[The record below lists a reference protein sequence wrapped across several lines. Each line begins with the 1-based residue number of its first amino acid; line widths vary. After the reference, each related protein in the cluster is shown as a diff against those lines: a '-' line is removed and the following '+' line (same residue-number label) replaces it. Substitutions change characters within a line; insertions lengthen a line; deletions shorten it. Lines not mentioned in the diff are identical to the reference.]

1 MGDPAWSAQQQA
13 ALRRVAMMV
22 AGTTSPE
29 EVFATVAAEVGQVL
43 GADFTSMVRYESR
56 TSAAV
61 VAAWATAGRDVT
73 IPVGTRLPVSGANV
87 HTLVF
92 QTGKP
97 ARLDTV
103 TEDVGPAL
111 APSVAAGIRSAVG
124 VPISAEGRLWGAVIV
139 STTRAEPLTPGT
151 ETRLAGFTELVAA
164 AVANAQARL
173 ELSTLA
179 AEQAALRRVATLVA
193 RGEPPA
199 AVFATVAEETGRVLA
214 ADLVSIGRYDPD
226 DTVTMV
232 ATWSAAGDAIPV
244 GLSAPVGRSGL
255 PQLVRATG
263 RPSRID
269 RYSPAMRT
277 ITYKMG
283 VRAAVAAPITVEGR
297 PWGMVAVATKSED
310 TPLPPGTEDRLA
322 AFTELVATAI
332 ANAQTREDLREVAA
346 EQAAL
351 RRVATL
357 VARAAPPEE
366 VFAAVTSEVGQLLD
380 AEVAATTRYNPDG
393 TGTVAGIWTRTG
405 ATWPVSVGTRA
416 DVGGQDVLTLVFQTR
431 RPARIDRYREDATPL
446 VAAAL
451 AAGMLSTVGVPIIVE
466 DRLWGIIAVTSTRE
480 DPLPAET
487 EARLT
492 GFTGLVATAIANA
505 QAREELRSVA
515 DEQAALRRVAT
526 LVARGASPGELFQ
539 AVCEE
544 ARSVL
549 SADATAIVR
558 GDPDGEATIVAL
570 AGDHVGGLQVGSRRR
585 LDPQLAIASALRT
598 GRSAR
603 ADDYSG
609 VEDHLAELVR
619 EMRTRSSVASPIVV
633 EDRIWGAI
641 GAGTAREPFPPDTE
655 QRMVN
660 FTELVATAIANADAQ
675 AELTASRVRVVAT
688 ADETRRRI
696 ERHLHDGAQQRLV
709 SLTLR
714 LRSAQAAVPSE
725 LDGLSAQLDRVVA
738 GLTRAQE
745 ELREFAHGVHPAVLT
760 EAGLA
765 PAFKTLARR
774 SPVPVQLDV
783 RTTARLP
790 EHVEVTAYYVVS
802 EALANA
808 AKHASASAITVDVE
822 AIGGVLSVSVRDNGG
837 GGADLSG
844 GTGLI
849 GLKDRVEAIGGK
861 LTLRS
866 SPGRGTS
873 LVVELP
879 AG

>member
-1 MGDPAWSAQQQA
+1 MGDAAWSAQEQA

-22 AGTTSPE
+22 AGTASPE

-43 GADFTSMVRYESR
+43 SAEFTSMVRYESR

-61 VAAWATAGRDVT
+61 VAAWAAAGRDVI
-73 IPVGTRLPVSGANV
+73 IPVGTRLPVSGVNV

-92 QTGKP
+92 QTGRP
-97 ARLDTV
+97 ARLDSV
-103 TEDVGPAL
+103 TEDAGPAL

-124 VPISAEGRLWGAVIV
+124 VPISTEGRLWGAAIV

-179 AEQAALRRVATLVA
+179 AEQAALRQVATLVA

-232 ATWSAAGDAIPV
+232 ATWSASGDPIPV

-269 RYSPAMRT
+269 RYGPAMRT
-277 ITYKMG
+277 ITYEMG

-297 PWGMVAVATKSED
+297 PWGMVAAATTSED
-310 TPLPPGTEDRLA
+310 TPLPPGTEERLG

-351 RRVATL
+351 RRMATL

-380 AEVAATTRYNPDG
+380 AEVAAMTRYNPDG
-393 TGTVAGIWTRTG
+393 TGTVVGVRTRTG
-405 ATWPVSVGTRA
+405 AAWPVPVGTQVG
-416 DVGGQDVLTLVFQTR
+416 VGGQDVLTRVFQTR
-431 RPARIDRYREDATPL
+431 RPARINRYREDATPL

-451 AAGMLSTVGVPIIVE
+451 AAGMRSTVGVPIIVE

-480 DPLPAET
+480 DPLPAGT

-492 GFTGLVATAIANA
+492 GFTELVATAIANA
-505 QAREELRSVA
+505 QARGELRRVA
-515 DEQAALRRVAT
+515 EEQAALRRVAT

-544 ARSVL
+544 AGSVL
-549 SADATAIVR
+549 SADATTIVR
-558 GDPDGEATIVAL
+558 RDPDGEATIVAL
-570 AGDHVGGLQVGSRRR
+570 AGDRPGGLQVGSRRR
-585 LDPQLAIASALRT
+585 FDPQLAIASALRT

-609 VEDHLAELVR
+609 VEDHLAEVIR
-619 EMRTRSSVASPIVV
+619 EMRIRSSVASPIVV
-633 EDRIWGAI
+633 EGRIWGAI

-655 QRMVN
+655 QRMVD

-696 ERHLHDGAQQRLV
+696 ERDLHEGAQQRLV

-714 LRSAQAAVPSE
+714 LRSARAAVPSE
-725 LDGLSAQLDRVVA
+725 LDGLSAQLDRVAA
-738 GLTRAQE
+738 GLISTLE
-745 ELREFAHGVHPAVLT
+745 ELGEFARGVHPAVLT

-808 AKHASASAITVDVE
+808 ARHDSASAVTVDVE
-822 AIGGVLSVSVRDNGG
+822 AVDGVLSVSVQDNGS
-837 GGADLSG
+837 GGADLFG

-849 GLKDRVEAIGGK
+849 GLKDRVEAIGGR
-861 LTLRS
+861 LTLHS
-866 SPGRGTS
+866 LPGQGTS